1 MPLTTR
7 LTQSLGLSVPILSA
21 PMPHAGGGRLA
32 AAVSAAGGLGLIGGG
47 YGEDLWLEHQ
57 FELAGTQR
65 VGCGFIT
72 WSLAKRPFLLD
83 LALDRFPVAIMLSFG
98 DPELFAERIRGDGVK
113 LICQAHSKAHALRA
127 LDVGA
132 DIVVAQGAEGGGHGG
147 SRATVALV
155 PEIADLIAA
164 RAPETLLVAAGGI
177 ADGRGLA
184 AALMLG
190 ADGAMM
196 RTRFWAS
203 REALVHPN
211 LRAAAIAANGD
222 ATIPTSRIDSVLGL
236 KWPAE
241 FAARMLRN
249 DFTERCGAGQNV
261 QKTLPEEAAARYFAA
276 MEEGDPSQAAIDVGE
291 AVGLIGDVPPAA
303 AIIERVAR
311 EAADLLGARAPA
323 FIA

>member
-7 LTQSLGLSVPILSA
+7 LTQSLGIAVPILSA
-21 PMPHAGGGRLA
+21 PMPHAAGGRLA

-47 YGEDLWLEHQ
+47 YGEDFWLEHQ
-57 FELAGTQR
+57 FELAGKER
-65 VGCGFIT
+65 VGCGFIA
-72 WSLAKRPFLLD
+72 WSLARRPFLLD
-83 LALDRFPVAIMLSFG
+83 LALDRFPVAILLSFG
-98 DPELFAERIRGDGVK
+98 DPEPFAERIRGDGVK

-132 DIVVAQGAEGGGHGG
+132 DIVVAQGGEGGGHGAL
-147 SRATVALV
+147 RATMALV
-155 PEIADLIAA
+155 PEIADLIAV

-211 LRAAAIAANGD
+211 LQAAAVAADGD
-222 ATIPTSRIDSVLGL
+222 VTIRTSAVDRVRGL

-241 FAARMLRN
+241 FSARVLKN
-249 DFTERCGAGQNV
+249 DLTERLTSVRNEDAESSDDVTRYLSATEEGE
-261 QKTLPEEAAARYFAA
+261 PDEAAVY
-276 MEEGDPSQAAIDVGE
+276 VGE
-291 AVGLIGDVPPAA
+291 AVGLIHDAPPAA
-303 AIIERVAR
+303 ALVERIAH
-311 EAADLLGARAPA
+311 EAEALLGKRAPA
-323 FIA
+323 FVA